1 MPLGPVDM
9 LFVQFPGNELRG
21 DIVPAIK
28 DLVEKGSIRV
38 IDILF
43 IKKDQAGNVT
53 MLELNDLDEATFSAF
68 DPIVAEIDG
77 LVSRDDVQEL
87 AATLKNNSSAGVML
101 FENTWATR
109 LHDAIS
115 KAQGEVVLI
124 DRIPHGVIELA
135 EAAEVQV

>member
-53 MLELNDLDEATFSAF
+53 MLELNDLDEATFNAF

-77 LVSRDDVQEL
+77 LVSRDD
-87 AATLKNNSSAGVML
+87 
-101 FENTWATR
+101 
-109 LHDAIS
+109 
-115 KAQGEVVLI
+115 
-124 DRIPHGVIELA
+124 
-135 EAAEVQV
+135 

>member
-9 LFVQFPGNELRG
+9 LFVQFPGNELKG

-28 DLVEKGSIRV
+28 ELVEKGSIRV

-43 IKKDQAGNVT
+43 IKKDQGGNVT

-109 LHDAIS
+109 LHDAIAE
-115 KAQGEVVLI
+115 AQGEVVLI